1 MTSFVTRT
9 LKQREIQYDSNLL
22 CNIVEYCDCIHL
34 CGTGH
39 SICLLE
45 GTVFLNSSQPV
56 IKTNISDKN
65 VIANITDILRTYARR
80 MEKASETIG
89 MSRVIII
96 VNVDMFNV
104 QQHV

>member
-1 MTSFVTRT
+1 MTLIYYVT
-9 LKQREIQYDSNLL
+9 LL
-22 CNIVEYCDCIHL
+22 NIVIV
-34 CGTGH
+34 T
-39 SICLLE
+39 ICVEPDTVFVFE

-65 VIANITDILRTYARR
+65 VIANITDILRNYARR
-80 MEKASETIG
+80 MEKASKTIG

>member
-1 MTSFVTRT
+1 MTLIYYV
-9 LKQREIQYDSNLL
+9 LL
-22 CNIVEYCDCIHL
+22 NIVIV
-34 CGTGH
+34 T
-39 SICLLE
+39 ICVEPDTVFVFE
-45 GTVFLNSSQPV
+45 GRVFLNSSQPV

-80 MEKASETIG
+80 MEKASKTIG